1 MKKKDAIR
9 PKNFYCEIPVA
20 PEDAARFQK
29 GCAHYGMTI
38 EQKPG
43 QKPYYTVGFDNHI
56 DLYWLGANMFGQI
69 AETGI
74 TKRSF

>member
-1 MKKKDAIR
+1 MSKKLTIA

-20 PEDAARFQK
+20 PEDVARFQK
-29 GCAHYGMTI
+29 GCAHYGMSI

-43 QKPYYTVGFDNHI
+43 QKPYFTVGFDNLI
-56 DLYWLGANMFGQI
+56 DLYWLAANMFGEI
-69 AETGI
+69 KTNGI